1 MNFISILIAFVKNF
15 DKISDPKIIESD
27 EKTYGKNVKNS
38 VSLKECGAVMER
50 GHTCATAGGVS
61 FEGGPLRAAIVFS
74 FSLFHFGCPEEM

>member
-1 MNFISILIAFVKNF
+1 MNFISSLIAFDRNF
-15 DKISDPKIIESD
+15 DKISDLKIIESD
-27 EKTYGKNVKNS
+27 AKTYGKNVKNS

-74 FSLFHFGCPEEM
+74 CSLLNF